1 MGYQVNFNLAGRAIT
16 NLRTF
21 STQDHEPCTRQ
32 CWASTLHVYSLQHK
46 SYHIGFLMLCL
57 PTPCSRSRKQFGRD
71 HTFCGKKRK
80 GHVHELLTIQEA
92 CNELPLCTTHQSYC
106 RSGNFGVAFFFRV
119 GNVRV
124 LNFHRMAKWQNC
136 HVLQSACVRNFRMF
150 NFCHPSNWRK
160 IFSSEN
166 FPIYGI

>member
-1 MGYQVNFNLAGRAIT
+1 MGYQVNFNLEGRAIT
-16 NLRTF
+16 NSRIF

-57 PTPCSRSRKQFGRD
+57 PTPCSQSRKQFGRD

-92 CNELPLCTTHQSYC
+92 CDELPLCITHQSY
-106 RSGNFGVAFFFRV
+106 RRLWNFHVAFFRV
-119 GNVRV
+119 GNVRM
-124 LNFHRMAKWQNC
+124 LNFHRMAKWRILNTR
-136 HVLQSACVRNFRMF
+136 VRNFHVF
-150 NFCHPSNWRK
+150 NFCRPSNWWK

-166 FPIYGI
+166 FPIYSK